1 MSKFKNL
8 VFFVLLPV
16 VMTTLGEFILKFSVN
31 QEHMSVSEYL
41 FSFNFNSFM
50 VLFSTFLIIAGGVL
64 WLVAMSK
71 FELSFLYPFLSI
83 NYVGIVIGSQFV
95 LKEEVSIYRY
105 ISIIFI
111 VIGLIFISRSPYS
124 KKES

>member
-31 QEHMSVSEYL
+31 KEHMSVSEYL
-41 FSFNFNSFM
+41 FSFDFNSFM
-50 VLFSTFLIIAGGVL
+50 ILFSTFLIISGGVL

-95 LKEEVSIYRY
+95 LKEEVSMYRY

-124 KKES
+124 KKEN